1 LRKQRKR
8 IGIRSCASAL
18 LVIALATL
26 ALGIS
31 GCKKSEPVAQQPAK
45 RYHLVGK
52 IVSIDK
58 DQASVMV
65 DGQEIVG
72 FMAAMTMPYSVRDTK
87 LLTPLTPGDEIT
99 ADVVV
104 EDNNTYLENIVVTKK
119 GDGKGPTGTSYPPKP
134 GDKVPD
140 FALINQDGKKIHL
153 SSYQGNVL
161 LVTFIYTRCP

>member
-1 LRKQRKR
+1 MRP
-8 IGIRSCASAL
+8 SASAL
-18 LVIALATL
+18 VLIALASV
-26 ALGIS
+26 ALGTS
-31 GCKKSEPVAQQPAK
+31 GCKKSQPVAQQPAK

-104 EDNNTYLENIVVTKK
+104 EDSGAYLENIVVTNK
-119 GDGKGPTGTSYPPKP
+119 GNGKGPTGT
-134 GDKVPD
+134 
-140 FALINQDGKKIHL
+140 
-153 SSYQGNVL
+153 
-161 LVTFIYTRCP
+161 